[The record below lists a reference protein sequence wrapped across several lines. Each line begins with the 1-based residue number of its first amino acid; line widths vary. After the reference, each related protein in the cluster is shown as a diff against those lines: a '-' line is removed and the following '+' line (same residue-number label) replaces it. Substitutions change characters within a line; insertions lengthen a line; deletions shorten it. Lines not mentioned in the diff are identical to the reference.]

1 MKDDTMKDII
11 EWDIPNWSR
20 AIKKWNKSSGIASV
34 KGKRV
39 LELGGRSGGL
49 SLYFALKGA
58 EVVCTDLD
66 LKRVRLRK
74 LRSCIKSMAL
84 KSKLLMKILMQQ
96 IFLMKI
102 ILT

>member
-39 LELGGRSGGL
+39 
-49 SLYFALKGA
+49 
-58 EVVCTDLD
+58 
-66 LKRVRLRK
+66 RLRK